1 MFNVKVDTIRERTTN
16 GPTYMKGR
24 QYYRQG
30 HVKHIAYDQ
39 KKGIIMAQVEGTRM
53 YDVRIILNSQGELH
67 DATCTCSAFAAYW
80 GLCRHITAALLYCI
94 DAFTGQKEPAVQN
107 NQIKAAPAA
116 SVRRSQSQRRNRSK
130 TRDFLTR
137 LDHACRISV
146 QKDKKPVALKVI
158 LFCPR
163 STSHAPWLSFAIGRH
178 HLHTVTNVEQFAEA
192 ISRDLPLELDQ
203 DFTFDPVRHYFRS
216 QDMPL
221 IRMLCEAFENDYKS
235 VFGLTSTTSRDH
247 CFVLNASRLASF
259 LKFSGQLSDSSWLSN
274 KNEAPQSIRICESGL
289 PLRLSLEPA
298 EDEQAESPY
307 QLKLLTEEP
316 IQQVTASRNVYLA
329 GDTFYLPP
337 YEQIRLLEPVLA
349 TFAKPGFHHLQLSRD
364 EVIALLSNI
373 RPQLMSACPIDIHP
387 SIEEQ
392 IVEKPLRSVVHLD
405 FDHNHLKANV
415 SFHYGDTEIP
425 ALVESAS
432 DQESNQ
438 LVVRNQIGEQR
449 VIDALQSAG
458 FSQYGQT
465 YRLSDMTDTYHFLDK
480 HLNQL
485 ETIAEVR
492 RSPSAEKIKILPP
505 PDIHFDFSLPD
516 EKDQLFFEQDY
527 GHLSPRMITA
537 YLRALQRD
545 ESFFRRPDGSFQ
557 QVDTRY
563 RPLFQQIMET
573 LDFWQIRPSGGL
585 QQLPAYRALALHHL
599 LQQYPDAGPLTISE
613 NLKQLINHL
622 NEPGSLRFRTP
633 QQVSALLRPYQ
644 KTGFRWLCTLDYYG
658 LGGILADDMGL
669 GKTLQTIAFITYI
682 WQKYKRNAI
691 IIAPT
696 SLIYNW
702 ASEFER
708 FAPHLSVAIIDG
720 NRQQRNELLQNN
732 KDKACLITS
741 YSLLRRDIDAVQP
754 LHFGCCFIDEAQN
767 IKNPDTLNARSV
779 KQIQADRYF
788 ALTGTPIEN
797 TLTELWSIFDFIL
810 PGYLHSQSQF
820 QNYFEWP
827 ITRDQNEDRMTSLR
841 HMISP
846 FLLRRMKTDVLQ
858 ELPQKI
864 ETRSICDMTD
874 EQRSLYQDFLDRSRR
889 DLSQELKVSGF
900 ARSQIYILAL
910 LTRLRQICCHP
921 GLFIRDYDGG
931 SGKLSML
938 DELLADSFAGGH
950 RVLLFSQFTQMLDII
965 RTRLEAQNETP
976 LYIDGQIPAEERLR
990 LVDRFNGGEGR
1001 IFLISLRAGG
1011 TGLNLTGAD
1020 TVIHFDP
1027 WWNPAVE
1034 EQATDRVYRIGQENV
1049 VQVIKLYTRHSVE
1062 EKIYRLQERKQKLV
1076 DALIQPGQNLLSKMS
1091 LDEVLSLFEIQ
1102 DSRIPRSD
1110 I

>member
-1 MFNVKVDTIRERTTN
+1 MFNVKVETIRERTTN

-39 KKGIIMAQVEGTRM
+39 KKGIIMAQVEGTRL
-53 YDVRIILNSQGELH
+53 YDVRIILNRQGELH

-94 DAFTGQKEPAVQN
+94 DSFTGHSPTPVQALPE
-107 NQIKAAPAA
+107 KPAA
-116 SVRRSQSQRRNRSK
+116 TPASRRSQSQRRNRSK
-130 TRDFLTR
+130 ARDFITR

-163 STSHAPWLSFAIGRH
+163 STSHALWLSFAIGRH

-203 DFTFDPVRHYFRS
+203 DFTFDPERHRFRS

-247 CFVLNASRLASF
+247 CFVLNASRLAGF
-259 LKFSGQLSDSSWLSN
+259 LRFSPQLSDSSWLSS
-274 KNEAPQSIRICESGL
+274 KNETPQPIKISETGL
-289 PLRLSLEPA
+289 PISLSLEPSD
-298 EDEQAESPY
+298 DESSDSPY
-307 QLKLLTEEP
+307 HLRLLTDET

-329 GDTFYLPP
+329 GDTFFLPP
-337 YEQIRLLEPVLA
+337 YDQIRLLEPILA
-349 TFAKPGFHHLQLSRD
+349 TFAKPGLHHLQLNRE
-364 EVIALLSNI
+364 EVISFLSTI
-373 RPQLMSACPIDIHP
+373 RPQLSAACPIEIHP
-387 SIEEQ
+387 LVQAQIIEQ
-392 IVEKPLRSVVHLD
+392 PLHSVVHLD
-405 FDHNHLKANV
+405 YDHHHLKANIT
-415 SFHYGDTEIP
+415 FNYGDIAIP
-425 ALVESAS
+425 ALDEPSA
-432 DQESNQ
+432 DPDNHQ
-438 LVVRNQIGEQR
+438 LVVRDRGGEQR
-449 VIDALQSAG
+449 VSDALQAAG
-458 FSQYGQT
+458 FRQYGQT
-465 YRLSDMTDTYHFLDK
+465 YRLNDMNETYHFLDR
-480 HLNQL
+480 HLSQL

-492 RSPSAEKIKILPP
+492 RSRSAEKIKIMPP
-505 PDIHFDFSLPD
+505 PDIRFDFSLPE
-516 EKDQLFFEQDY
+516 EKDQLYFEQDY
-527 GHLSPRMITA
+527 GHLSPRIIPA
-537 YLRALQRD
+537 YLRAMQRD
-545 ESFFRRPDGSFQ
+545 ESFLRRPDGSFQ
-557 QVDTRY
+557 QVDTRH
-563 RPLFQQIMET
+563 RLLFQQLMET
-573 LDFWQIRPSGGL
+573 LEFWQIRPASGL

-599 LQQYPDAGPLTISE
+599 LQQYPDAAPLTISD
-613 NLKQLINHL
+613 NLKQLISHL

-633 QQVSALLRPYQ
+633 HQLAPLLRVYQ

-682 WQKYKRNAI
+682 WQKFKRNAI

-708 FAPHLSVAIIDG
+708 FAPHLPVAIIDG
-720 NRQQRNELLQNN
+720 NRQQRTELLQSSRG
-732 KDKACLITS
+732 KACLITS
-741 YSLLRRDIDAVQP
+741 YSLLRRDIEAVQP

-810 PGYLHSQSQF
+810 PGYLHNQSQF

-827 ITRDQNEDRMTSLR
+827 ITRDQNEDRMTRLR

-846 FLLRRMKTDVLQ
+846 FLLRRMKSDVLQ

-900 ARSQIYILAL
+900 SRSQIYILAL

-965 RTRLEAQNETP
+965 RTRLEAQNEKP

-990 LVDRFNGGEGR
+990 LVDRFNNGEGR

-1049 VQVIKLYTRHSVE
+1049 VQVIKLYTRNSVE
-1062 EKIYRLQERKQKLV
+1062 EKIYRLQEKKQQLV

-1091 LDEVLSLFEIQ
+1091 LDEVLSLFDIQ
-1102 DSRIPRSD
+1102 DGRTTHSN
-1110 I
+1110 